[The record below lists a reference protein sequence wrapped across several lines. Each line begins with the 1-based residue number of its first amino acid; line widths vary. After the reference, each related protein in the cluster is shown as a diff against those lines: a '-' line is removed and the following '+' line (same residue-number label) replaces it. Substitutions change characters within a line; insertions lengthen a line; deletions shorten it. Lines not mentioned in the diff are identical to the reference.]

1 MNMSVGTEQLN
12 RTAAPLY
19 KDATE
24 FNLKLKPYEKYT
36 LDNGV
41 EVYAVHAGTQEVLS
55 LELVFKA
62 GNWYEQ
68 QNNLAAATNF
78 MIKNGTKQKTAFE
91 LNEHFD
97 YYGSH
102 LSRACYNETST
113 IILHCIDRHFSKHLP
128 VIAEMIT
135 DSIYPQQELEIYK
148 QNMQQRLS
156 VSLKKCDF
164 VAGRLIDEYVFGRN
178 HPYGVYSNKADYDAL
193 EQAQLQAYYKQYY
206 TEGHCTI
213 FAAGLLPAGF
223 VNELNASIGQLPLNQ
238 KEIPTIIHPIVP
250 AIEKKYS
257 IVNDVN
263 GVQGA
268 IRMARP
274 FPNRHHPD
282 FQPVQVLNTLFG
294 GFFGSRL
301 MSNIREDK
309 GYTYGI
315 HSYIMNHIASSA
327 WMVSTE
333 AGRDVC
339 EATVKEVYNE
349 MEDLRN
355 EPVDAEELQLVK
367 NYLIG
372 TILGDLDGPFQI
384 IGRWKN
390 LILNGLDENYFYSS
404 VDTIKQISAEKI
416 QELANTYLQPDDF
429 YELVVV

>member
-1 MNMSVGTEQLN
+1 MSVLTEQLN
-12 RTAAPLY
+12 RAAAPLY

-24 FNLKLKPYEKYT
+24 FDLKLKPYEKHI

-41 EVYAVHAGTQEVLS
+41 EVYAVNAGTQEVMS
-55 LELVFKA
+55 LELVFNA

-68 QNNLAAATNF
+68 QNNVAAATNF
-78 MIKNGTKQKTAFE
+78 LIKNGTKNKNAFE
-91 LNEHFD
+91 LTEHFD

-102 LSRACYNETST
+102 LSRGCYNETST
-113 IILHCIDRHFSKHLP
+113 IILHCIDRHFTKHLP

-135 DSIYPQQELEIYK
+135 DSIYPQQELDIYK

-164 VAGRLIDEYVFGRN
+164 VATRLIEEYLFGRN
-178 HPYGVYSNKADYDAL
+178 HPYGVYSNKEDYEAL
-193 EQAQLQAYYKQYY
+193 QQQQLQDFYKQYY
-206 TEGHCTI
+206 TNGRCTI
-213 FAAGLLPAGF
+213 FAAGLLPADF
-223 VNELNASIGQLPLNQ
+223 MQQLNATIGQLPLNQ
-238 KEIPTIIHPIVP
+238 KEIPSVIHPVTP
-250 AIEKKYS
+250 AAEKKYR
-257 IVNDVN
+257 IANDVN
-263 GVQGA
+263 GVQGS
-268 IRMARP
+268 IRIARE

-282 FQPVQVLNTLFG
+282 FQPVQVLNSLFG

-315 HSYIMNHIASSA
+315 HSYILNHIATSA

-339 EATVKEVYNE
+339 EATIKEVYNE

-355 EPVDAEELQLVK
+355 ELVDAEELQLVK

-372 TILGDLDGPFQI
+372 TVLGDLDGPFHI

-404 VDTIKQISAEKI
+404 VDTIKHITAKQV
-416 QELANTYLQPDDF
+416 QELANKYLQPEDF

>member
-1 MNMSVGTEQLN
+1 MLN
-12 RTAAPLY
+12 RIQAPII

-24 FNLKLKPYEKYT
+24 FDLKLKPYEKYM

-41 EVYAVHAGTQEVLS
+41 EVYAVNAGTQEVMTV
-55 LELVFKA
+55 ELVFKA

-68 QNNLAAATNF
+68 QNNVAAATNYL
-78 MIKNGTKQKTAFE
+78 IKNGTTNKTAFQ

-102 LSRACYNETST
+102 LSRGCYNETST
-113 IILHCIDRHFSKHLP
+113 IILHCINRHLGTHLP
-128 VIAEMIT
+128 VISEMIT
-135 DSIYPQQELEIYK
+135 DSIYPQHELDIFK
-148 QNMQQRLS
+148 QNMQQRLM
-156 VSLKKCDF
+156 VNLKKCDF
-164 VAGRLIDEYVFGRN
+164 VAGRLIEEYLFGKQ
-178 HPYGVYSNKADYDAL
+178 HPYGVYSNKEDYDAL
-193 EQAQLQAYYKQYY
+193 EQQQLLGYYKQYY
-206 TEGHCTI
+206 THGHCSI
-213 FAAGLLPAGF
+213 FAGGLLPDNF
-223 VNELNASIGQLPLNQ
+223 EQLLNETIGQLPLNQ
-238 KEIPTIIHPIVP
+238 ATLPTILHPVLP
-250 AIEKKYS
+250 AVERKYRIS
-257 IVNDVN
+257 NDAN

-268 IRMARP
+268 VRLARA

-282 FQPVQVLNTLFG
+282 FQGVQVLNTLFG

-315 HSYIMNHIASSA
+315 HSYILNHISTTA

-333 AGRDVC
+333 AGKDVC
-339 EATVKEVYNE
+339 EATINEVYNE
-349 MEDLRN
+349 MKDMREEL
-355 EPVDAEELQLVK
+355 VDEEELQLVK

-372 TILGDLDGPFQI
+372 TILGDLDGPFHI

-404 VDTIKQISAEKI
+404 VNTIKKISAKEL
-416 QELANTYLQPDDF
+416 QELANKYLQPQEF